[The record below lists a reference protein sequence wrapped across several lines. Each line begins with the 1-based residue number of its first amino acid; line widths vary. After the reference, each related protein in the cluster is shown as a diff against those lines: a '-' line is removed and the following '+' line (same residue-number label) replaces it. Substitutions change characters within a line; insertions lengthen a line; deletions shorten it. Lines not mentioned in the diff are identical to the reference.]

1 MHTGLYMCMNVSTYV
16 CECINVPQHCT
27 WLKPFIKVETK
38 QERLSTQ
45 ASCYLLAS
53 NDLGLTFALQLYVE
67 GSLDLEVGYY
77 NEKLAVWE
85 PLIEPV
91 VHGGKMRR
99 WQLNL
104 EVSVRSGSLSDMPL
118 ELRKLNRNTSK
129 ELWH

>member
-1 MHTGLYMCMNVSTYV
+1 M
-16 CECINVPQHCT
+16 
-27 WLKPFIKVETK
+27 
-38 QERLSTQ
+38 
-45 ASCYLLAS
+45 
-53 NDLGLTFALQLYVE
+53 E

-91 VHGGKMRR
+91 VRGEKMRR

-118 ELRKLNRNTSK
+118 EQRKLNMNTSE
-129 ELWH
+129 ELRHQSRVIVRHASGTAEAKHEHK

>member
-1 MHTGLYMCMNVSTYV
+1 M
-16 CECINVPQHCT
+16 CECTDVPQHCT
-27 WLKPFIKVETK
+27 RLKPFIKVEAK
-38 QERLSTQ
+38 QERLSTR

-104 EVSVRSGSLSDMPL
+104 EVSVRSGSLSDVG
-118 ELRKLNRNTSK
+118 R
-129 ELWH
+129 

>member
-1 MHTGLYMCMNVSTYV
+1 M
-16 CECINVPQHCT
+16 
-27 WLKPFIKVETK
+27 
-38 QERLSTQ
+38 
-45 ASCYLLAS
+45 
-53 NDLGLTFALQLYVE
+53 E

-91 VHGGKMRR
+91 VRGEKMRR

-118 ELRKLNRNTSK
+118 EQRKLNMNTSE
-129 ELWH
+129 ELRHQSGVIVQHASGTAEAKHEH